1 KLQVNRVM
9 SQPSEREFSYQHHPL
24 PSTAPSLKLEQVTLR
39 YPKQSRPALNGL
51 SFEIDAGEVVAITGP
66 SGSGKS
72 TLIEVLTGLQPIQN
86 GMVELNG
93 VNLAQ
98 YDPQLYRHWC
108 FIRAAYPDLLTLS
121 IREWLS
127 DGHNVNEQK
136 MISAINM
143 VGGTL
148 WFNTLPNGLDTSISR
163 IQPDSLF
170 DMLSGS
176 VAQILI
182 DAKALVY
189 DYPVYLMDNPVPDAH
204 PNAKRI
210 FGEFVSSKKGKATVI
225 FTSHDP
231 DLIKLADKVVVLNE
245 GTAVYAGP
253 LVQHQS
259 VEQNASLPEQ
269 AQSKQGVANG

>member
-1 KLQVNRVM
+1 
-9 SQPSEREFSYQHHPL
+9 
-24 PSTAPSLKLEQVTLR
+24 
-39 YPKQSRPALNGL
+39 
-51 SFEIDAGEVVAITGP
+51 
-66 SGSGKS
+66 
-72 TLIEVLTGLQPIQN
+72 
-86 GMVELNG
+86 
-93 VNLAQ
+93 
-98 YDPQLYRHWC
+98 
-108 FIRAAYPDLLTLS
+108 
-121 IREWLS
+121 
-127 DGHNVNEQK
+127 
-136 MISAINM
+136 SAIEM
-143 VGGTL
+143 VGGKRWFETL
-148 WFNTLPNGLDTSISR
+148 SGGLDTSISS

-189 DYPVYLMDNPVPDAH
+189 DYPMFLMDNPVPDAH

-245 GTAVYAGP
+245 GAAVYAGP

-269 AQSKQGVANG
+269 SESKQGVANG